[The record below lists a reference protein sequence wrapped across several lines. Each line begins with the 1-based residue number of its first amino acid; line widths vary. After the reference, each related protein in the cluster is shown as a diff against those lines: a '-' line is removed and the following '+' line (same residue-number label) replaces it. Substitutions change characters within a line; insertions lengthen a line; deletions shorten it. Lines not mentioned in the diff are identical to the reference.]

1 LKILIV
7 DDENDVAEIMSFLI
21 QDLTLVSVETIVRN
35 NGTEAIKELDSNE
48 FDYCI
53 CDHNMPNGSGDK
65 VLQHI
70 VLNKIKTKFIL
81 CSTVTPST
89 HPDLYPKNK
98 IFFNIEKPDVVNGIE
113 KLVNIIKEENPV
125 HEPSTSSKFHPIPVH
140 YLNLFEQI
148 PVDIF
153 IKLSESKYV
162 KCYKKGDSFTGLDE
176 TKLKDKSVTRL
187 FIESS
192 SDKVGTNEIIQ
203 AAIINIFKKKEVSLE
218 ERLSNNYYQLTNMIK
233 FMGMTPELSK
243 TIKTSI
249 QESTKYILES
259 NVLKDSWKK
268 LNLKGNFPAKLYTL
282 QCFICGAILKRQSW
296 NSEPSLLKLTMA
308 SLLQDLSIEEIELME
323 LYDFDEFK
331 KIQPTLSAS
340 LVKNYLDHPLKAKEL
355 ANQIPDLPLDIEK
368 ILLDQHETPLG
379 SGFPKGISASQLSPL
394 SCLFIISGFTAR
406 YMLRNEA
413 NFSMYSLLGEL
424 DKRGFKNGNFREPFE
439 VIQSFL

>member
-1 LKILIV
+1 
-7 DDENDVAEIMSFLI
+7 MSFLI
-21 QDLTLVSVETIVRN
+21 QDLSIVSVETTVKN
-35 NGTEAIKELDSNE
+35 NGTEAIKELESNE
-48 FDYCI
+48 YDYCI

-65 VLQHI
+65 VLQFI
-70 VLNKIKTKFIL
+70 ISKKIRTKFIL
-81 CSTVTPST
+81 CSTVTPAT
-89 HPDLYPKNK
+89 HPDLYQANK
-98 IFFNIEKPDVVNGIE
+98 IFFNIEKPDVVNGVE
-113 KLVNIIKEENPV
+113 KLANIIKNDNPVLENP
-125 HEPSTSSKFHPIPVH
+125 TTSKFHPIPVH

-153 IKLSESKYV
+153 IKLSDTKYV

-218 ERLSNNYYQLTNMIK
+218 EKLSSNYYQLTNMIK

-249 QESTKYILES
+249 QESTKHILES
-259 NVLKDSWKK
+259 NILKDSWKK

-282 QCFICGAILKRQSW
+282 QCIICGAVLKKQSW

-331 KIQPTLSAS
+331 NIQPNLSAS

-355 ANQIPDLPLDIEK
+355 AIQIPDLPLDIEK
-368 ILLDQHETPLG
+368 ILLEQHENPMGT
-379 SGFPKGISASQLSPL
+379 GFPKGASASQLSPL

-406 YMLRNEA
+406 YMLRNEE

-424 DKRGFKNGNFREPFE
+424 DKRGFKKGNFKDPYE